1 VLTAALVIVCFALVL
16 YSYLFY
22 PIVLSIWASLARM
35 SADLRYVAGKE
46 DRRARATNPLPSV
59 AILIAARDEEG
70 CIRDR
75 LVNLLSLDYPA
86 DRLHVYVGSDGSSD
100 GTADIIAAFDDDRVT
115 AVAFPINRGKASV
128 LNDLAERVTADVVVF
143 SDANT
148 LFRPDALLRL
158 VAPFT
163 DPGVGGVCGELR
175 LKKSAGANEDGAYWR
190 YEQFLKF
197 QEARIGA
204 LLGANGAIYAIRRD
218 AWQPLAVDTICD
230 DFTIAM
236 RIPATGRRLV
246 YQPDAIAEELSPPN
260 IRDEYRRRV
269 RIGIGNFQCLWRYPE
284 YVASTSL
291 ATCFAYVSHK
301 VLRWIT
307 PHLLLVGLIG
317 SALLGLES
325 AGWRAFA
332 LLQCAGYLAAG
343 LVCALESRSAK
354 LPSVFR
360 LAAFFVALNWAFLVA
375 SFRYA
380 TGRYSGGWQ
389 RTSR

>member
-1 VLTAALVIVCFALVL
+1 MRTRYSSRTPCCAWSRRSPIQVSAA
-16 YSYLFY
+16 S
-22 PIVLSIWASLARM
+22 
-35 SADLRYVAGKE
+35 
-46 DRRARATNPLPSV
+46 
-59 AILIAARDEEG
+59 
-70 CIRDR
+70 
-75 LVNLLSLDYPA
+75 
-86 DRLHVYVGSDGSSD
+86 
-100 GTADIIAAFDDDRVT
+100 
-115 AVAFPINRGKASV
+115 
-128 LNDLAERVTADVVVF
+128 
-143 SDANT
+143 
-148 LFRPDALLRL
+148 
-158 VAPFT
+158 
-163 DPGVGGVCGELR
+163 CGELR
-175 LKKSAGANEDGAYWR
+175 LNKSAGDNQDGLYWR
-190 YEQFLKF
+190 FEQFLKF
-197 QEARIGA
+197 SEARIGG

-218 AWQPLAVDTICD
+218 AVAAAAPSTRS
-230 DFTIAM
+230 AM
-236 RIPATGRRLV
+236 TSPSRCGCPAAGRRLV
-246 YQPDAIAEELSPPN
+246 YKPDAIAEEVAPPN
-260 IRDEYRRRV
+260 IGDEYRRRV
-269 RIGIGNFQCLWRYPE
+269 RIGIGNFQCLWRHPE

-291 ATCFAYVSHK
+291 ATCFTYVSHK